1 MRENVLPWKIM
12 NGLPSR
18 SLDSTV
24 DTVFELFYN
33 IASNR

>member
-12 NGLPSR
+12 NGLSSG

-24 DTVFELFYN
+24 DIVFELFYN
-33 IASNR
+33 TESN